1 VGKSSNDSSA
11 NRTSGELQARAPR
24 GIIVRKKAKQLN
36 AKTEFKADCVT
47 HCK

>member
-1 VGKSSNDSSA
+1 MDKPSNESNA

-24 GIIVRKKAKQLN
+24 RVIVRKKAKQLN
-36 AKTEFKADCVT
+36 ARTEFKADCVT